1 MNYFKKLMGDRI
13 YLSPKGVSDEEI
25 EKFTE
30 WMNDFQVTDYT
41 GRSGQITTLVGEK
54 DWLENSAKNNENRNF
69 DIIDLNNDKL
79 VGTIGLEHF
88 NWIERSAVLGI
99 FIGDENYR
107 SNGYGTE
114 AIKLLL
120 EYGFKYLNLHSIR
133 LDLLSV
139 NERAHKCYLKC
150 GFKDTGKSRE
160 EVFLNGKYYD
170 KLHKFLFDAV
180 YYNPV
185 AKSEEAKVFGIV
197 EGLYNYYIKHKK

>member
-1 MNYFKKLMGDRI
+1 MNYFKKIIGDRI

-25 EKFTE
+25 KKFTE

-41 GRSGQITTLVGEK
+41 GRSGQITTLIGEK

-69 DIIDLNNDKL
+69 DIIDLNNNKL

-99 FIGDENYR
+99 FIGDEDYR
-107 SNGYGTE
+107 NNGYGTE

-133 LDLLSV
+133 LDLIAI

-170 KLHKFLFDAV
+170 KLHMDILEYEFD
-180 YYNPV
+180 
-185 AKSEEAKVFGIV
+185 GD
-197 EGLYNYYIKHKK
+197 YIRNKNIK